1 LEKGVSSDLS
11 AAITNWNQPIECND
25 FIESYN
31 GNMNLVPGRHVI
43 ISRGAY
49 FHHAIIADDQKN
61 VIHFSGVNVR
71 KLKKEASIR
80 QDSWEHFV
88 HGETD
93 MPIYWMEY
101 GIQLKTLSKIAE
113 KSKSTASKQN
123 QSGQYD
129 LFFNN
134 CEHFATLASCGIK
147 SSSQVNRMNKTGK
160 IV

>member
-1 LEKGVSSDLS
+1 
-11 AAITNWNQPIECND
+11 
-25 FIESYN
+25 
-31 GNMNLVPGRHVI
+31 
-43 ISRGAY
+43 
-49 FHHAIIADDQKN
+49 
-61 VIHFSGVNVR
+61 
-71 KLKKEASIR
+71 
-80 QDSWEHFV
+80 V

-101 GIQLKTLSKIAE
+101 GIQLKTLSEIAE
-113 KSKSTASKQN
+113 ESKSTTASNQN